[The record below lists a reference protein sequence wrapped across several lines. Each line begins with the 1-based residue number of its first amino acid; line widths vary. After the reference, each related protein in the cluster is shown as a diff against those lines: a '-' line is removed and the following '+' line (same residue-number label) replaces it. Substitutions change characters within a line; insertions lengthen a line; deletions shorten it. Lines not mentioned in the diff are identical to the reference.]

1 MMDQEAYNYYQR
13 QKEIVDSWMQYD
25 YINKLYN
32 NLRTVVYELN
42 WLKSNCKANQKDKF
56 INNIQYLKQL
66 NKCSLEVDD
75 IIRKLKLVNAYNE
88 ITRANKIKEIIIK
101 FTKTINNGH

>member
-1 MMDQEAYNYYQR
+1 MDQEAYNYYQR

-56 INNIQYLKQL
+56 INNIEYLKQL
-66 NKCSLEVDD
+66 NKCGSEVDD

-88 ITRANKIKEIIIK
+88 ITRANRIKQLIIK

>member
-1 MMDQEAYNYYQR
+1 MIDQEAYNYYQR

-42 WLKSNCKANQKDKF
+42 WLKSNIKANQKDKF
-56 INNIQYLKQL
+56 INNIEYLKQL
-66 NKCSLEVDD
+66 NKCGSEVDN

-88 ITRANKIKEIIIK
+88 ITRANKIKV
-101 FTKTINNGH
+101 KTCKRL

>member
-56 INNIQYLKQL
+56 INNIEYLKQL
-66 NKCSLEVDD
+66 NKCGSEVDD
-75 IIRKLKLVNAYNE
+75 IIRKLKLVNAYDE
-88 ITRANKIKEIIIK
+88 IKRANKIKQLIIK
-101 FTKTINNGH
+101 FIKTINNE

>member
-1 MMDQEAYNYYQR
+1 MDQEAYNYYQR

-56 INNIQYLKQL
+56 INNIEYIKQL
-66 NKCSLEVDD
+66 NKCGSEVDD
-75 IIRKLKLVNAYNE
+75 IIRKLKLVNAYDE
-88 ITRANKIKEIIIK
+88 IKRANKIKQLIIK
-101 FTKTINNGH
+101 FIKTINNE